1 MQRIAHA
8 PNLAI
13 ATMWLDVL
21 ASDGI
26 EATVQRQYLGGGIG
40 ELPPHHCLPEIWV
53 SDDAQATRARGL
65 LHDLQNLPQRHW
77 ACRACHEIV
86 EGGFDSCWNCGAPM
100 PPL

>member
-1 MQRIAHA
+1 MQRVAHA

-53 SDDAQATRARGL
+53 SDDAQATR
-65 LHDLQNLPQRHW
+65 
-77 ACRACHEIV
+77 
-86 EGGFDSCWNCGAPM
+86 EGAGEHAAGAAAFQYKPA
-100 PPL
+100 